1 MEKLFVIDGA
11 KEGLVMSEESSKD
24 SAAASDPSTRLA
36 YERTYLA
43 YERTQMGWVRTALSF
58 ISFGFAID
66 MFLREKRG
74 EHAPPLSPRTVG
86 ILMIASGL
94 ASLVM
99 ASVQH
104 LRALKT
110 IRERC
115 PGLPPSVST
124 VTAVLIGLLGT
135 LALLNAILRHW

>member
-1 MEKLFVIDGA
+1 
-11 KEGLVMSEESSKD
+11 MSEESSKD

-74 EHAPPLSPRTVG
+74 ENAPPLSPRTFG
-86 ILMIASGL
+86 ILMIAIGL
-94 ASLVM
+94 TSLLM

-104 LRALKT
+104 LRALK
-110 IRERC
+110 IMRERC

-124 VTAVLIGLLGT
+124 VTAVLIGLLGV
-135 LALLNAILRHW
+135 LALLSAILRDW